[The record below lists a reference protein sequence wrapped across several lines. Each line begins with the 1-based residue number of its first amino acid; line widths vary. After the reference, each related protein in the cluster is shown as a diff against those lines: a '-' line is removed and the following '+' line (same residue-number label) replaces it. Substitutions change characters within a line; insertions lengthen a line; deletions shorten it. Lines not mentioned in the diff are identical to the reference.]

1 VKSML
6 CYTSCAEYVFVMMY
20 KGFNK
25 VGVAGHVLDCST
37 AWQLL
42 GVLQAVGALP
52 SRRQECE

>member
-1 VKSML
+1 MFGLLYAFHEHML
-6 CYTSCAEYVFVMMY
+6 D
-20 KGFNK
+20 NR
-25 VGVAGHVLDCST
+25 VGLAGHVLDCST